1 MVRKRLPMT
10 RKFLYGALLVVLVWG
25 AVELTS
31 QAGWLTMP
39 EAFYYD
45 LWHQLAGQRY
55 QPQHTVIVAIDD
67 QTRLEHADEPLVFWS
82 PHFARALKV
91 LRQAGVKVIGL
102 DYLFSVSAE
111 SWLKKL
117 GMPDGEQS
125 RRYDLPLRA
134 QLAAGQ
140 VVLAANLVIDET
152 GKRKVLL
159 PISDYWLS
167 LPQKM
172 DDVALV
178 NFYNDPDGVIRR
190 FLPVLADD
198 EGESWV
204 TFAKLLAE
212 RAFAAAPV
220 KEGELLG
227 NINFTGPPGT
237 IARLSFRR
245 LLAPDAE
252 KDPDIQRLK
261 DKVVIIGSEFSGQQ
275 DIVLT
280 PYARGFFGMGA
291 HMMTGPELHA
301 NIVETL
307 LTGRFP
313 RPAPPFLR
321 WLYLFVVFS
330 LASIIFFRLSPLWGL
345 AAGLSLGLVGEA
357 LAYLL
362 FHRDLILPVAGVQL
376 GITLAYLGTLGVR
389 LTGEERERARLRQ
402 IFGRYVANEVVEK
415 LLAAGKHP
423 DLGGEAFQVTVLFAD
438 IRNFTTISEHLR
450 PHEVVEM
457 LNTYF
462 TRVCEPIL
470 EQGGMVDKFIGDA
483 VMAVFG
489 APAPHADHA
498 RRAILSALA
507 VAAKAQEFRAWMAQR
522 FGGRPLPPFA
532 IGIGL
537 HTGEAVVGNIGSPK
551 RLEFTSIGDTVN
563 TASRLEG
570 LTKELGWTI
579 VVSSET
585 IKAAG
590 PGVVTGRREKLKV
603 KGRQETVEVFELLG
617 LESEE
622 PTI

>member
-1 MVRKRLPMT
+1 MR
-10 RKFLYGALLVVLVWG
+10 RKFLYGALLVLMVWG
-25 AVELTS
+25 VVEVAS
-31 QAGWLTMP
+31 RAEWFQMP

-45 LWHQLAGQRY
+45 TWHHLAGRRY
-55 QPQHTVIVAIDD
+55 SPENVVIVAIDD
-67 QTRLEHADEPLVFWS
+67 QTRLEHQDEPLVFWS

-91 LRQAGVKVIGL
+91 LRQAGVRVIGL

-117 GMPDGEQS
+117 GLPDKEQS
-125 RRYDLPLRA
+125 RRYDLPLRE
-134 QLAAGQ
+134 QLASGK
-140 VVLAANLVIDET
+140 VVLAGNLIIDAQ

-159 PISDYWLS
+159 PLADYWLS
-167 LPQKM
+167 LPGQL
-172 DDVALV
+172 DDVGLV
-178 NFYNDPDGVIRR
+178 NFYNDPDGVIRQ
-190 FLPVLADD
+190 FVPALADD
-198 EGESWV
+198 EGEVWV
-204 TFAKLLAE
+204 TFARRLAE
-212 RAFAAAPV
+212 RAGAAEPAGEGQALHYVNFA
-220 KEGELLG
+220 
-227 NINFTGPPGT
+227 GPPGT
-237 IARLSFRR
+237 IPRLSFRR
-245 LLAPDAE
+245 LLAPQAE

-261 DKVVIIGSEFSGQQ
+261 DKVVIVGAEFTGQQ
-275 DIVLT
+275 DIALT
-280 PYARGFFGMGA
+280 PYARGFLGRGA
-291 HMMTGPELHA
+291 PMMTGPELHA

-307 LTGRFP
+307 LKGRFP
-313 RPAPPFLR
+313 RPAPTLIR
-321 WLYLFVVFS
+321 WFYLLSVLS
-330 LASIIFFRLSPLWGL
+330 LGALIFFRLSPLKGL
-345 AAGLSLGLVGEA
+345 AAGVCLGLACGA
-357 LAYLL
+357 FAYLL
-362 FHRDLILPVAGVQL
+362 FNRDLILPVAGVQAGL
-376 GITLAYLGTLGVR
+376 ILTYLGTLGLR

-402 IFGRYVANEVVEK
+402 IFGRYVADEVVEK
-415 LLAAGKHP
+415 LLVAGKHP

-462 TRVCEPIL
+462 TRVCEPVL

-498 RRAILSALA
+498 RRAIVSALA
-507 VAAKAQEFRAWMAQR
+507 MAQKAQEFRAWMAQR
-522 FGGRPLPPFA
+522 FGARGLPAFA

-537 HTGEAVVGNIGSPK
+537 NTGEAVVGNIGSPK

-579 VVSSET
+579 VVSGET

-603 KGRQETVEVFELLG
+603 KGRQETIEVFELLG
-617 LESEE
+617 LESEK
-622 PTI
+622 PNI

>member
-1 MVRKRLPMT
+1 MGLNMR
-10 RKFLYGALLVVLVWG
+10 RKFWYGALLVLMICGV
-25 AVELTS
+25 VEVAS
-31 QAGWLTMP
+31 RAQWFKMP

-45 LWHQLAGQRY
+45 TWHHLAGRRY
-55 QPQHTVIVAIDD
+55 DPKNVVLVTIDD
-67 QTRLEHADEPLVFWS
+67 QTRLEHQDDPLVFWS

-91 LRQAGVKVIGL
+91 LRTAGVRVIGL
-102 DYLFSVSAE
+102 DYLFSISAE
-111 SWLKKL
+111 AWLKKL
-117 GMPDGEQS
+117 GLPDKEQS
-125 RRYDLPLRA
+125 RRYDLPFRE
-134 QLAAGQ
+134 QLAAGK
-140 VVLAANLVIDET
+140 VVLAGNMIVDEQ

-159 PISDYWLS
+159 PLADYWLS
-167 LPQKM
+167 LPGKV
-172 DDVALV
+172 DDVGLV
-178 NFYNDPDGVIRR
+178 NFYNDADGVIRR
-190 FLPVLADD
+190 FVPALADD
-198 EGESWV
+198 EGEVWV
-204 TFAKLLAE
+204 TFARVLAE
-212 RAFAAAPV
+212 RAGAADPAVEGQPLFYVNFA
-220 KEGELLG
+220 
-227 NINFTGPPGT
+227 GPPGT
-237 IARLSFRR
+237 IPRLSFRR
-245 LLAPDAE
+245 LLAPQAE
-252 KDPDIQRLK
+252 MDPDIQKLK
-261 DKVVIIGSEFSGQQ
+261 DKVVIVGAEFSGQQ
-275 DIVLT
+275 DITLT
-280 PYARGFFGMGA
+280 PYARGFLGGGA

-301 NIVETL
+301 NMVETL

-313 RPAPPFLR
+313 RPVPTPLR
-321 WLYLFVVFS
+321 WLYLLLVITFGT
-330 LASIIFFRLSPLWGL
+330 LIFFRLSPVAGL
-345 AAGLSLGLVGEA
+345 AAGVCLGLACGAV
-357 LAYLL
+357 AYLL
-362 FHRDLILPVAGVQL
+362 FDRDLILPVAGVQAGL
-376 GITLAYLGTLGVR
+376 ILTYLGAVGVR

-402 IFGRYVANEVVEK
+402 IFGRYVADEVVEK
-415 LLAAGKHP
+415 LLVAGKHP

-498 RRAILSALA
+498 RRAIKSALA
-507 VAAKAQEFRAWMAQR
+507 MAQKAQEFSYWMAQR
-522 FGGRPLPPFA
+522 FGGRELPAFA

-537 HTGEAVVGNIGSPK
+537 HAGEAVVGNIGSPK

-603 KGRQETVEVFELLG
+603 KGRQESVEVFELLG
-617 LESEE
+617 LEAEE
-622 PTI
+622 PNI